1 MNETEKFIKNN
12 FVIAYKAKPR
22 IKIPA
27 DIFLAIVGE
36 KDNEGTEHILNNYL
50 SDNWSWHN

>member
-50 SDNWSWHN
+50 SDNWS